1 MWKHPLCLPD
11 KHFNCLFLLEWA
23 FWVCISSYVSE
34 NSRLPYWPLPL
45 PEGEGSLQDLEE
57 IQLLESLDSWH
68 IYSLNHCIFSSSPR
82 LWNDHEWR
90 RSCVISIRFQASHS
104 YKHIDLLSHEFPMLW
119 RIPSCFTTFLI
130 ASLSRFT
137 AKGLTYAGT
146 SLFRIILQIFLNS
159 NTSAFNF
166 SRLFLVSLFMLFG
179 PCFQH
184 LVFLQVHFLAYGST
198 RDFLCKRFW
207 WVDPYCSEVSS
218 SMGTLVMSSVWIRA
232 FKFFNRIRPTIV
244 CNSIDRW
251 TQNFCQ
257 FVCDFMLQQNFS
269 QDLPFVFQSSEQS
282 PWENDCEGSWIKA
295 GCYEFS

>member
-1 MWKHPLCLPD
+1 MRFLAHISQSLSGSIWHCARATLWKLVSMWLCSLHRFCRRRGCHQSKSVLSGKRDMWKHPSCLPD

-45 PEGEGSLQDLEE
+45 PKGEGSLQDLEE

-184 LVFLQVHFLAYGST
+184 L
-198 RDFLCKRFW
+198 R
-207 WVDPYCSEVSS
+207 
-218 SMGTLVMSSVWIRA
+218 
-232 FKFFNRIRPTIV
+232 
-244 CNSIDRW
+244 
-251 TQNFCQ
+251 
-257 FVCDFMLQQNFS
+257 
-269 QDLPFVFQSSEQS
+269 
-282 PWENDCEGSWIKA
+282 
-295 GCYEFS
+295 